1 MSQFDLFDD
10 INEIVAGYCK
20 DSESV
25 NSELVVPAS
34 TALFAIVTRET
45 QNIKDKS
52 GKAKGKM
59 GLLKKHVELLGSHYD
74 NLLQTVDDVE
84 LQTQILILFAEFLVA
99 FGQHLRM
106 KGRQMD
112 RQTGIQAGR

>member
-25 NSELVVPAS
+25 SSELVVPAS

-52 GKAKGKM
+52 VKSKVR
-59 GLLKKHVELLGSHYD
+59 LLSVYRPMCLSTGS
-74 NLLQTVDDVE
+74 
-84 LQTQILILFAEFLVA
+84 EFLFNLTLDYDESSEASYRAVG
-99 FGQHLRM
+99 FSL
-106 KGRQMD
+106 
-112 RQTGIQAGR
+112 